1 MKSILCI
8 DDDQDI
14 CLLLE
19 KFLTKNGYNI
29 EIAYSGNSGL
39 KKIEDK
45 TFDLVLCDFRLP
57 DHTGLD
63 MIKMIKERQPS
74 TQIIIITGYSD
85 VRMAVK
91 AMKYGA
97 NEYVTK
103 PLYPEEILISIKE
116 ALKVGEE
123 KSQQGVDL
131 QPISKKKKEAGAAK
145 PKTAIKPYVLGKSN
159 AAVQVQKLVEL
170 VAPTDMTVLLLGES
184 GTGKEVT
191 AKMIHDLS
199 SRKNSKFVPVDC
211 GALPKDLA
219 NSELFGHKKGAFTGA
234 LSDKKGHFELANG
247 GTLFLDEIG
256 NLSYDNQVKLL
267 RVIQERKIRPLGDT
281 KDIEIDVRII
291 AATNDNLKEQIKK
304 GNFREDIYY
313 RINEFS
319 IEIPTLNERKSD
331 IKLYLNYFL
340 SVANSELNK
349 DVEGF
354 TKEALD
360 KLLHYFWPGNLREM
374 KNVVKRATLLCGEGN
389 QIDVD
394 TLPTELLDAKFVFED
409 DDYGGGEEL
418 TDLKAVVDNAEKKAI
433 LSVLS
438 KTGYNKSK
446 TAELLNVDRKT
457 LYNKMSALG
466 IESKAN

>member
-19 KFLTKNGYNI
+19 RFLVKNGYKI
-29 EIAYSGNSGL
+29 EVAYNGNSGL
-39 KKIEDK
+39 KKIKEK
-45 TFDLVLCDFRLP
+45 KFDLVLCDFRLP
-57 DHTGLD
+57 DHSGLE
-63 MIKMIKERQPS
+63 MIKMIKEEQPH

-97 NEYVTK
+97 HEYVTK

-116 ALKVGEE
+116 ALNAGEKKSQIAIEAPKQKTASSTKE
-123 KSQQGVDL
+123 KS
-131 QPISKKKKEAGAAK
+131 
-145 PKTAIKPYVLGKSN
+145 AIKPYVIGKSN

-170 VAPTDMTVLLLGES
+170 VAPTNMTVLLLGES

-191 AKMIHDLS
+191 AKMIHDYS
-199 SRKNSKFVPVDC
+199 SRKNNKFVPVDC

-234 LSDKKGHFELANG
+234 LADKKGHFELANG

-267 RVIQERKIRPLGDT
+267 RVIQERKIRPLGDD
-281 KDIEIDVRII
+281 KDIDVNVRII
-291 AATNDNLKEQIKK
+291 AATNDNLKEQIRK

-313 RINEFS
+313 RINEFN
-319 IEIPTLNERKSD
+319 IQIPTLNERKSD
-331 IKLYLNYFL
+331 VKLYLNHFL
-340 SVANSELNK
+340 SVANTELEK

-354 TKEALD
+354 TKEALE
-360 KLLHYFWPGNLREM
+360 KLLNYYWPGNLREM
-374 KNVVKRATLLCGEGN
+374 KNVIKRATLLCGENN
-389 QIDVD
+389 QIG
-394 TLPTELLDAKFVFED
+394 TEALPAELLDAKFVFDEGD
-409 DDYGGGEEL
+409 DAGEEL
-418 TDLKAVVDNAEKKAI
+418 TDLKAVVDRAEKKAI
-433 LSVLS
+433 LSALS

-446 TAELLNVDRKT
+446 TAELLDVDRKT
-457 LYNKMSALG
+457 LYNKMSALN
-466 IESKAN
+466 IEPKAN

>member
-1 MKSILCI
+1 MKNILCI

-19 KFLTKNGYNI
+19 KFLTKNGYKV
-29 EIAYSGNSGL
+29 EIAYSGSSGL
-39 KKIEDK
+39 KKIEEK
-45 TFDLVLCDFRLP
+45 KFDLILCDFRLP
-57 DHTGLD
+57 DHTGLE
-63 MIKMIKERQPS
+63 MIKMIKEKQPS
-74 TQIIIITGYSD
+74 VQIIIITGYSD

-97 NEYVTK
+97 HEYVTK
-103 PLYPEEILISIKE
+103 PLYPEEILLSIKE
-116 ALKVGEE
+116 ALKAGEE
-123 KSQQGVDL
+123 KL
-131 QPISKKKKEAGAAK
+131 QTEVVTPKQ
-145 PKTAIKPYVLGKSN
+145 KTAKATKTKTTNKPYVLGKSN

-191 AKMIHDLS
+191 AKMIHDFS
-199 SRKNSKFVPVDC
+199 SRKSNKFVPVDC

-281 KDIEIDVRII
+281 KDIEVDVRII

-313 RINEFS
+313 RINEFN
-319 IEIPTLNERKSD
+319 IQIPTLNERKSD
-331 IKLYLNYFL
+331 IKLYLNHFL
-340 SVANSELNK
+340 SSANTELEK

-360 KLLHYFWPGNLREM
+360 KLLNYYWPGNLREM
-374 KNVVKRATLLCGEGN
+374 KNVIKRATLLCGESKEIG
-389 QIDVD
+389 IE
-394 TLPTELLDAKFVFED
+394 TLPAELLDAKFVFDDED
-409 DDYGGGEEL
+409 NEGEEL
-418 TDLKAVVDNAEKKAI
+418 TDLKAVVDRAEKKAI
-433 LSVLS
+433 IAALA

-446 TAELLNVDRKT
+446 TAELLDVDRKT

-466 IESKAN
+466 IEAKAK

>member
-1 MKSILCI
+1 MKNILCI
-8 DDDQDI
+8 DDDHDI

-19 KFLTKNGYNI
+19 RFLTKNDYKVDVAYNG
-29 EIAYSGNSGL
+29 ANGL
-39 KKIEDK
+39 KLLKDNK
-45 TFDLVLCDFRLP
+45 YDLVLCDFRLP

-63 MIKMIKERQPS
+63 MIKLIKEEQPQ

-97 NEYVTK
+97 HEYVTK

-116 ALKVGEE
+116 ALKAGET
-123 KSQQGVDL
+123 KSNFV
-131 QPISKKKKEAGAAK
+131 AAAPAK
-145 PKTAIKPYVLGKSN
+145 ITASTVSQTKASNKPYVLGKSN
-159 AAVQVQKLVEL
+159 AAVHVQKLVKL

-199 SRKNSKFVPVDC
+199 SRKDKAFVPVDC

-281 KDIEIDVRII
+281 KDIEVDVRII

-313 RINEFS
+313 RINEFN
-319 IEIPTLNERKSD
+319 IQIPTLNERKGD
-331 IKLYLNYFL
+331 VKLYLNHFL
-340 SVANSELNK
+340 DLANAELGK
-349 DVEGF
+349 EVEGF
-354 TKEALD
+354 TKEALE
-360 KLLHYFWPGNLREM
+360 KLLNYYWPGNLREM
-374 KNVVKRATLLCGEGN
+374 KNVVKRATLLCGEDN
-389 QIDVD
+389 NIEAS
-394 TLPTELLDAKFVFED
+394 TLPVEILDSKFVFED
-409 DDYGGGEEL
+409 DDDEGGEEL
-418 TDLKAVVDNAEKKAI
+418 TDLRAVADRAEKKAI
-433 LSVLS
+433 LFALT

>member
-1 MKSILCI
+1 MKNILCI

-19 KFLTKNGYNI
+19 RFLTKNNYKV
-29 EIAYSGNSGL
+29 EIAYSGNAGL
-39 KKIEDK
+39 KKIEENK
-45 TFDLVLCDFRLP
+45 FDLILCDFRLP
-57 DHTGLD
+57 DHTGLE

-97 NEYVTK
+97 HEYVTK
-103 PLYPEEILISIKE
+103 PLYPEEILISIKD

-123 KSQQGVDL
+123 KPQIAAATPKQKTS
-131 QPISKKKKEAGAAK
+131 AAAK
-145 PKTAIKPYVLGKSN
+145 PKAVVKPYVLGKSN

-170 VAPTDMTVLLLGES
+170 VSPTNMTVLLLGES

-191 AKMIHDLS
+191 AKMIHDFS
-199 SRKNSKFVPVDC
+199 SRKGGAFVPVDC

-281 KDIEIDVRII
+281 KDIEVDVRII

-313 RINEFS
+313 RINEFN

-331 IKLYLNYFL
+331 IKLYLNHFL
-340 SVANSELNK
+340 NVASVELEK
-349 DVEGF
+349 EVEGF

-360 KLLHYFWPGNLREM
+360 KLLNYYWPGNLREM
-374 KNVVKRATLLCGEGN
+374 KNVIKRATLLCGEDKLIG
-389 QIDVD
+389 VEA
-394 TLPTELLDAKFVFED
+394 LPTELLDAKFVFED
-409 DDYGGGEEL
+409 GDEEGEEL
-418 TDLKAVVDNAEKKAI
+418 TDLKAVVDRAEKKAI
-433 LSVLS
+433 LAALA

-446 TAELLNVDRKT
+446 TAELLDVDRKT

-466 IESKAN
+466 IDAKGN

>member
-1 MKSILCI
+1 MKNILCI

-19 KFLTKNGYNI
+19 RFLTKNNYKV
-29 EIAYSGNSGL
+29 EIAYSGNAGL
-39 KKIEDK
+39 KKIEENK
-45 TFDLVLCDFRLP
+45 FDLILCDFRLP
-57 DHTGLD
+57 DHTGLE

-97 NEYVTK
+97 HEYVTK
-103 PLYPEEILISIKE
+103 PLYPEEILISIKD

-123 KSQQGVDL
+123 KPQIAAATPKQKTS
-131 QPISKKKKEAGAAK
+131 AAAK
-145 PKTAIKPYVLGKSN
+145 PKAVVKPYVLGKSN

-170 VAPTDMTVLLLGES
+170 VSPTNMTVLLLGES

-191 AKMIHDLS
+191 AKMIHDFS
-199 SRKNSKFVPVDC
+199 SRKGGAFVPVDC

-281 KDIEIDVRII
+281 KDIEVDVRII

-313 RINEFS
+313 RINEFN

-331 IKLYLNYFL
+331 IKLYLNHFL
-340 SVANSELNK
+340 NVSSVELEK
-349 DVEGF
+349 EVEGF

-360 KLLHYFWPGNLREM
+360 KLLNYYWPGNLREM
-374 KNVVKRATLLCGEGN
+374 KNVIKRATLLCGEDKLIG
-389 QIDVD
+389 VEA
-394 TLPTELLDAKFVFED
+394 LPTELLDAKFVFED
-409 DDYGGGEEL
+409 GDEEGEEL
-418 TDLKAVVDNAEKKAI
+418 TDLKAVVDRAEKKAI
-433 LSVLS
+433 LAALA

-446 TAELLNVDRKT
+446 TAELLDVDRKT

-466 IESKAN
+466 IDAKGN

>member
-1 MKSILCI
+1 MKNILCI

-19 KFLTKNGYNI
+19 RFLTKNGYKV
-29 EIAYSGNSGL
+29 ELAHSGINGL
-39 KKIEDK
+39 KKIKEQK
-45 TFDLVLCDFRLP
+45 FDLILCDFRLP
-57 DHTGLD
+57 DYTGLE
-63 MIKMIKERQPS
+63 MIKMIKEEQPAA
-74 TQIIIITGYSD
+74 QIIIITGYSD

-97 NEYVTK
+97 HEYVTK
-103 PLYPEEILISIKE
+103 PLYPEEILISIKD
-116 ALKVGEE
+116 ALKAGEE
-123 KSQQGVDL
+123 RNEIVPVEAPKQ
-131 QPISKKKKEAGAAK
+131 KTAGATKSKGVSSPA
-145 PKTAIKPYVLGKSN
+145 YVLGKSN

-234 LSDKKGHFELANG
+234 LTDKKGHFELANG

-281 KDIEIDVRII
+281 KDIEVDVRII

-313 RINEFS
+313 RINEFN
-319 IEIPTLNERKSD
+319 IQIPTINERKSD
-331 IKLYLNYFL
+331 IKLYLNHFL
-340 SVANSELNK
+340 NVANEELGK
-349 DVEGF
+349 EIEGF
-354 TKEALD
+354 TKEALE
-360 KLLHYFWPGNLREM
+360 KLLGYYWPGNLREM
-374 KNVVKRATLLCGEGN
+374 KNVIKRATLLSGDGKL
-389 QIDVD
+389 IDCSA
-394 TLPTELLDAKFVFED
+394 LPEELLDAKFVFDED
-409 DDYGGGEEL
+409 EEEGNEL
-418 TDLKAVVDNAEKKAI
+418 TDLKAVVDRAEKKAI
-433 LSVLS
+433 LLALV

-446 TAELLNVDRKT
+446 TAELLDVDRKT